1 MTYVLVFLL
10 LVILSYLGVWVLRR
24 YTESRKILDL
34 PNERSSH
41 TAPMPIGGGWAIV
54 ILVLVTALFF
64 RQEITLN
71 HALVYIVCAI
81 ALAWVG
87 WRDDVRSLSPVIRF
101 TVQGAVAAASIFVMG
116 YFKFVT
122 IPMLGEIP
130 LGFVGI
136 LITFLWII
144 GMTNAYNFMDGID
157 GMAGGVAVAGGLGWM
172 MLASN
177 AKTPFAF
184 WVAFAVA
191 ASCLGF
197 LGHNWPPAKIFMGDV
212 GSTFLGYTFAVLPLL
227 SSDKSGDALM
237 LGTLLM
243 WTTIMDAGVTFIKR
257 LIDRENVF
265 APHRTHLFQR
275 LVIAGYSHAAVSS
288 LYISLTL
295 LGGLLAYAWSWG
307 QWYAPPLIIFGLPLI
322 WVLLSNHARRLRT
335 ATLTSKEKI

>member
-1 MTYVLVFLL
+1 MMIILVFLL
-10 LVILSYLGVWVLRR
+10 LVLLSYLSVWAIRR
-24 YTESRKILDL
+24 YTERFAILDH

-41 TAPMPIGGGWAIV
+41 SIPTPIGGGWAIV
-54 ILVLVTALFF
+54 FLVLLTALISLS
-64 RQEITLN
+64 EITLY
-71 HALVYIVCAI
+71 HALVYVICATI
-81 ALAWVG
+81 LAWVG
-87 WRDDVRSLSPVIRF
+87 WRDDVRSLSPLLRF
-101 TVQGAVAAASIFVMG
+101 TVQGAVAGASIAALG

-130 LGFVGI
+130 LGIIGI
-136 LITFLWII
+136 FITFLWIV

-184 WVAFAVA
+184 WVALAVA
-191 ASCLGF
+191 ASSLGF

-243 WTTIMDAGVTFIKR
+243 WTTIMDAGVTFLQRVVK
-257 LIDRENVF
+257 RENIF

-295 LGGLLAYAWSWG
+295 LAGLLAYAWSWG
-307 QWYAPPLIIFGLPLI
+307 QWYAPPLILIGLPLI
-322 WVLLSNHARRLRT
+322 WMLLSNHARRLRN
-335 ATLTSKEKI
+335 AQQLS

>member
-1 MTYVLVFLL
+1 MNYVIIFVLL
-10 LVILSYLGVWVLRR
+10 MLLSYISVWGIRR
-24 YTESRKILDL
+24 YSERHQIFDHPS
-34 PNERSSH
+34 ERSSH
-41 TAPMPIGGGWAIV
+41 TVPTPLGGGWAIV
-54 ILVLVTALFF
+54 ILVLITALFSLKD
-64 RQEITLN
+64 ISLI
-71 HALVYIVCAI
+71 HAIVYIVCAMV
-81 ALAWVG
+81 LAWVG
-87 WRDDVRSLSPVIRF
+87 WRDDIRSLSPTLRF
-101 TVQGAVAAASIFVMG
+101 IVQGVVAAASIFVMG

-130 LGFVGI
+130 LGIVGI
-136 LITFLWII
+136 LITFLWIV

-157 GMAGGVAVAGGLGWM
+157 GMAGGVAAAGGLGWM

-177 AKTPFAF
+177 AKTPFSF
-184 WVAFAVA
+184 WVALAVA
-191 ASCLGF
+191 ASSLGF

-257 LIDRENVF
+257 AIRRENLF
-265 APHRTHLFQR
+265 QPHRNHLFQR

-288 LYISLTL
+288 LYIFLTL
-295 LGGLLAYAWSWG
+295 LAGLLAYAWSWG

-322 WVLLSNHARRLRT
+322 WLLLSNHARRKLQH
-335 ATLTSKEKI
+335 AE

>member
-1 MTYVLVFLL
+1 MTYIIAFLL
-10 LVILSYLGVWVLRR
+10 LVLLSYLVVWLIRR
-24 YTESRKILDL
+24 YTERRKIFDL

-41 TAPMPIGGGWAIV
+41 TVPTPIGGGWAIV
-54 ILVLVTALFF
+54 ILVLFTALFF
-64 RQEITLN
+64 LREIGLY
-71 HALVYIVCAI
+71 HALVYMICATI
-81 ALAWVG
+81 LAWVG
-87 WRDDVRSLSPVIRF
+87 WRDDVQSLSPILRF
-101 TVQGAVAAASIFVMG
+101 TVQGAVAGASIAALG

-122 IPMLGEIP
+122 IPMLGEMP
-130 LGFVGI
+130 LGVIGI
-136 LITFLWII
+136 LITFLWIV

-184 WVAFAVA
+184 WVAFAAA
-191 ASCLGF
+191 ASALGF

-243 WTTIMDAGVTFIKR
+243 WTTIMDAGVTFIQRAVKS
-257 LIDRENVF
+257 ENLF
-265 APHRTHLFQR
+265 KPHRNHLFQR

-295 LGGLLAYAWSWG
+295 LAGLLAYAWSWG
-307 QWYAPPLIIFGLPLI
+307 QWYAPPLIILGLPLI
-322 WVLLSNHARRLRT
+322 WLLLSNHARRLKRT
-335 ATLTSKEKI
+335 AYATKEKF